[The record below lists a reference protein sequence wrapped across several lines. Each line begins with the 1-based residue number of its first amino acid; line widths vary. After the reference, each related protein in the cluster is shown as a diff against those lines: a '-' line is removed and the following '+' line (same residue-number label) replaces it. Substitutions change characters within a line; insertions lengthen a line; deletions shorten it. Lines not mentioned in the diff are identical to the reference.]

1 MHRKKP
7 VYSTQSFGSLENGIK
22 VKMSATRTNLK
33 NKFFPKLFV
42 ISVVLLLL
50 LSSGC
55 SENAAP
61 KSKSNKENP
70 YWKKAKELYEKAKES
85 GETVPEDMVDWAK
98 EDIKRIGTWEYKIVF
113 LDVEGD
119 SGLEEE
125 LNTLGKERWECFWI
139 EKRENRLTLFLKRP
153 TRSYLKAIPAGEI
166 WRFLPQGD
174 S

>member
-1 MHRKKP
+1 
-7 VYSTQSFGSLENGIK
+7 
-22 VKMSATRTNLK
+22 MSATRTNLK

-85 GETVPEDMVDWAK
+85 GEIVPEDMVDWTK
-98 EDIKRIGTWEYKIVF
+98 EDIKKIGTWEYKIVF
-113 LDVEGD
+113 FDVESD